1 MCYPARSSPESR
13 RRATRHAR
21 EREACIRAR
30 TPIGRGTGSSNPA
43 SSSGESVANPNWAKA
58 AVPMRLP
65 SRLLGLYLLED
76 MSALPLRIGPR
87 RYGRTTAEVSEESSR
102 RSRGHVA
109 ERVLGFRWSSSPRQQ
124 GRAGISGGSSALLQ
138 GDQRSNP
145 LSSSSDS
152 ARWVSGPASPYR
164 LPTNSLVQQESALL
178 PASVEGVRSI
188 LESIHLVVLNR
199 VREHRST
206 PAIEIEAIL
215 HVSTFR

>member
-1 MCYPARSSPESR
+1 MLPRPFLTRISSAGNPARP
-13 RRATRHAR
+13 
-21 EREACIRAR
+21 RAR
-30 TPIGRGTGSSNPA
+30 GVHQSPNPYRA
-43 SSSGESVANPNWAKA
+43 RNRKFESGFLQRRVRCEPELGEGGLAYEIAVAP
-58 AVPMRLP
+58 P
-65 SRLLGLYLLED
+65 GLYLLED

-164 LPTNSLVQQESALL
+164 LPNKFTRTTRKR
-178 PASVEGVRSI
+178 PASRFCRG
-188 LESIHLVVLNR
+188 
-199 VREHRST
+199 ST
-206 PAIEIEAIL
+206 IDTRIYSFSCPQ
-215 HVSTFR
+215 SR

>member
-1 MCYPARSSPESR
+1 VHQSPNPY
-13 RRATRHAR
+13 
-21 EREACIRAR
+21 RAR
-30 TPIGRGTGSSNPA
+30 NRKFE
-43 SSSGESVANPNWAKA
+43 SGFLQRRVRCEPELGEGGLAYEIAVAP
-58 AVPMRLP
+58 P
-65 SRLLGLYLLED
+65 GLYLLED

-152 ARWVSGPASPYR
+152 AVRSGEP
-164 LPTNSLVQQESALL
+164 L
-178 PASVEGVRSI
+178 PAPQQ
-188 LESIHLVVLNR
+188 IHSYNKKAPCFPLLS
-199 VREHRST
+199 REYDRYSNLF
-206 PAIEIEAIL
+206 I
-215 HVSTFR
+215 